1 MLGAIVFYFMWEAK
15 GDYVLPFMLVM
26 SLVAADGLDAWK
38 RARYPLEAEKA
49 TQLLPI
55 LASLTIGLCLG
66 LWSFLAQPSDRA
78 FNRID
83 GRTLI
88 RSDDD
93 LPISLEGGQALSQ
106 TFVCAQPFNRIVVDA
121 AFESGEEL
129 PRLLFALND
138 SAGEVLFES
147 TLQETSYDA
156 SSTNGFIVLDT
167 GTISSTDG
175 RYELVI
181 TNKDDKTSSVTLYT
195 GDNYLIDSY
204 AGTLTVGD
212 TVYADDLSLVVEDY
226 GSRSALPTHLRVAF
240 VAGLCVV
247 YLAILWATWRIA
259 QSGQG
264 DADETSPRH
273 LSRV

>member
-1 MLGAIVFYFMWEAK
+1 MLGAIVFYFIWEAK

-55 LASLTIGLCLG
+55 LASLAIGLCLG

-93 LPISLEGGQALSQ
+93 LPISLEGGQTLSQ

-121 AFESGEEL
+121 AIDGGEEP
-129 PRLLFALND
+129 PRLTFTLKD
-138 SAGEVLFES
+138 STGEVLFES
-147 TLQETSYDA
+147 MLQEAAYDT
-156 SSTNGFIVLDT
+156 SSTNGSIVLDT
-167 GTISSTDG
+167 GTISSSDG

-181 TNKDDKTSSVTLYT
+181 TNKEDKTSGVTLYT

-226 GSRSALPTHLRVAF
+226 GSRAALPTNLRVAF
-240 VAGLCVV
+240 VSGLCAV
-247 YLAILWATWRIA
+247 YLAILWATWHIA
-259 QSGQG
+259 QSGQSG
-264 DADETSPRH
+264 AGATRPRH
-273 LSRV
+273 LPRA